1 MTIAIL
7 DFDGYIC
14 KSFYANKDDMMDTQ
28 KAESILLDL
37 YQSAVTK
44 VKDYFKDR
52 TSPTKIIPVVSG
64 HSWKKD
70 IYPSYKRQRKR
81 DEYLGLY
88 REQIINKYKPV
99 MIETLEADEVIVML
113 ADYLRAIGRD
123 DYVVFSDDKDL
134 RYYTERYC
142 KINITEQI
150 VEQDIMA
157 LQYDQYCQ
165 MIIGDREDNIQ
176 GVPKVGEKT
185 APKLL
190 NEYGFTLDGVIRI
203 FKDKGIDID
212 QTLRDL
218 LLIIPMSD
226 SYLDFTEP
234 AYRVANQII
243 NGEKVDM
250 LDVHNSI
257 ISQVQYL
264 NDKVKSI
271 YDKEA
276 K

>member
-14 KSFYANKDDMMDTQ
+14 KSFYANKDDMMDTL

-88 REQIINKYKPV
+88 RERIINKYKPV

-150 VEQDIMA
+150 VEQDIIA
-157 LQYDQYCQ
+157 LQYDQCCQ

-226 SYLDFTEP
+226 SYLNLTEP

-243 NGEKVDM
+243 NEREVDM

-271 YDKEA
+271 YNKEEE
-276 K
+276 

>member
-1 MTIAIL
+1 MNYALL

-14 KSFYANKDDMMDTQ
+14 KSFYANKEDMMNMDS
-28 KAESILLDL
+28 AENILLDL
-37 YQSAVTK
+37 YQAAMTK
-44 VKDYFKDR
+44 THDYFRDR
-52 TSPTKIIPVVSG
+52 TNPIKVLPIVSG

-81 DEYLGLY
+81 DEYLGIY
-88 REQIINKYKPV
+88 RERIIEKYKPII
-99 MIETLEADEVIVML
+99 IETLEADEVIVMI
-113 ADYLRAIGRD
+113 ADYLRAIGEEN
-123 DYVVFSDDKDL
+123 YIIFSDDKDL

-142 KINITEQI
+142 KINITEQV
-150 VEQDIMA
+150 VEQEPQSLIYNQLA
-157 LQYDQYCQ
+157 Q
-165 MIIGDREDNIQ
+165 MLIGDREDNIQ
-176 GVPKVGEKT
+176 GIPKVGEKT

-190 NEYGFTLDGVIRI
+190 EQYGFTLEGVIQI

-218 LLIIPMSD
+218 LLVVPMSD
-226 SYLDFTEP
+226 SYLSLTEP

-243 NGEKVDM
+243 QGVNIDM

-264 NDKVKSI
+264 NEKVKSI
-271 YDKEA
+271 YDEVTV
-276 K
+276 

>member
-1 MTIAIL
+1 MNYALL

-14 KSFYANKDDMMDTQ
+14 KSFYANKEDMMNMDS
-28 KAESILLDL
+28 AENILLDL
-37 YQSAVTK
+37 YQAAMTK
-44 VKDYFKDR
+44 THDYFKDR
-52 TSPTKIIPVVSG
+52 TSPIKVLPIVSG

-81 DEYLGLY
+81 DEYLGIY
-88 REQIINKYKPV
+88 RERIIKKYKPII
-99 MIETLEADEVIVML
+99 IETLEADEVIVMI
-113 ADYLRAIGRD
+113 ADYLRAIGEEN
-123 DYVVFSDDKDL
+123 YIIFSDDKDL

-142 KINITEQI
+142 KINITEQV
-150 VEQDIMA
+150 VEQEQQSLIYNQLA
-157 LQYDQYCQ
+157 Q
-165 MIIGDREDNIQ
+165 MLIGDREDNIQ

-190 NEYGFTLDGVIRI
+190 EQYGFTLDGVIQI

-218 LLIIPMSD
+218 LLVVPMSD
-226 SYLDFTEP
+226 SYLSLTEP

-243 NGEKVDM
+243 QGVSIDM

-264 NDKVKSI
+264 NEKVKSI
-271 YDKEA
+271 YDEVTI
-276 K
+276 

>member
-14 KSFYANKDDMMDTQ
+14 KSFYANKDDMMDMQ

-99 MIETLEADEVIVML
+99 IIETLEADEVIVML

-150 VEQDIMA
+150 VAQDIMA

-165 MIIGDREDNIQ
+165 MVIGDREDNIQ

-190 NEYGFTLDGVIRI
+190 NEYGFTLDGVIKI

-226 SYLDFTEP
+226 SYLKITEP

-243 NGEKVDM
+243 DGVKIDM

-257 ISQVQYL
+257 ISQVQFL

-271 YDKEA
+271 YDEVA
-276 K
+276 V

>member
-14 KSFYANKDDMMDTQ
+14 KSFYANKDDMMDMQ

-88 REQIINKYKPV
+88 REQIIKKYKPV

-113 ADYLRAIGRD
+113 ADYLRAIGRN

-134 RYYTERYC
+134 RYYAERYC

-150 VEQDIMA
+150 VEQDIMV
-157 LQYDQYCQ
+157 LPYDQYCQ

-190 NEYGFTLDGVIRI
+190 DEYGFTLDGVIRI
-203 FKDKGIDID
+203 FRDKGIDID

-226 SYLDFTEP
+226 SYLKITEP

-243 NGEKVDM
+243 DGVKIDM

-257 ISQVQYL
+257 ISQVQFL

-271 YDKEA
+271 YDEVTV
-276 K
+276 

>member
-14 KSFYANKDDMMDTQ
+14 KSFYANKDDMMDMQ
-28 KAESILLDL
+28 KAEDILLDL

-81 DEYLGLY
+81 DEYLGVY
-88 REQIINKYKPV
+88 RERIIEKYKPV

-113 ADYLRAIGRD
+113 ADYLRAISRD
-123 DYVVFSDDKDL
+123 DYVIFSDDKDL

-150 VEQDIMA
+150 VEQNIME
-157 LQYDQYCQ
+157 LQCNQYCQ

-190 NEYGFTLDGVIRI
+190 GEYGFTLDGVIKI

-226 SYLDFTEP
+226 SYLKLTEP
-234 AYRVANQII
+234 AYRVAHQII
-243 NGEKVDM
+243 DGVKIDM

-257 ISQVQYL
+257 ISQVQFL

-271 YDKEA
+271 YDEVTV
-276 K
+276 

>member
-14 KSFYANKDDMMDTQ
+14 KSFYANKDDMMDMQ

-52 TSPTKIIPVVSG
+52 TSPTKIISVVSG

-157 LQYDQYCQ
+157 LQYDQCCQ

-176 GVPKVGEKT
+176 GVPKIGEKT

-190 NEYGFTLDGVIRI
+190 NEYGFTLDGVIKI

-226 SYLDFTEP
+226 SYLKITEP

-243 NGEKVDM
+243 DGVKIDM

-257 ISQVQYL
+257 ISQVQFL

-271 YDKEA
+271 YDEVA
-276 K
+276 V

>member
-14 KSFYANKDDMMDTQ
+14 KSFYANKDDMMDMQ

-52 TSPTKIIPVVSG
+52 SSPTKIIPVVSG

-88 REQIINKYKPV
+88 REQIIKKYKPV

-113 ADYLRAIGRD
+113 ADYLRAIGRN

-150 VEQDIMA
+150 VEQDIMV
-157 LQYDQYCQ
+157 LPYDQYCQ

-190 NEYGFTLDGVIRI
+190 DEYGFTLDGVIRI
-203 FKDKGIDID
+203 FRDKGIDID

-226 SYLDFTEP
+226 SYLKITEP

-243 NGEKVDM
+243 DGVKIDM
-250 LDVHNSI
+250 SDVHNSI
-257 ISQVQYL
+257 ISQVQFL
-264 NDKVKSI
+264 NDKVKTI
-271 YDKEA
+271 YDEVTV
-276 K
+276 

>member
-14 KSFYANKDDMMDTQ
+14 KSFYANKDDMMDMQ

-52 TSPTKIIPVVSG
+52 TSPTKIIPVVSS

-190 NEYGFTLDGVIRI
+190 NEYGFTLDGVIKI

-226 SYLDFTEP
+226 SYLKITEP

-243 NGEKVDM
+243 DGVKIDM

-257 ISQVQYL
+257 ISQVQFL

-271 YDKEA
+271 YDEVA
-276 K
+276 V

>member
-14 KSFYANKDDMMDTQ
+14 KSFYANKDDMMDMQ

-113 ADYLRAIGRD
+113 SDYLRAIGRD

-134 RYYTERYC
+134 KYYTERYC

-190 NEYGFTLDGVIRI
+190 NEYGFTLDGVIKI

-226 SYLDFTEP
+226 SYLKITEP

-243 NGEKVDM
+243 DGVKIDM
-250 LDVHNSI
+250 SDVHNSI
-257 ISQVQYL
+257 ISQVQFL
-264 NDKVKSI
+264 NDKVKTI
-271 YDKEA
+271 YDEVTV
-276 K
+276 

>member
-14 KSFYANKDDMMDTQ
+14 KSFYANKDDMMDMQ

-150 VEQDIMA
+150 IEQDIIT

-226 SYLDFTEP
+226 SYLKITEP

-243 NGEKVDM
+243 DGVKIDM

-257 ISQVQYL
+257 ISQVQFL

-271 YDKEA
+271 YDEVA
-276 K
+276 V

>member
-99 MIETLEADEVIVML
+99 MVETLEADEVIVML

-150 VEQDIMA
+150 VEQDIMT

-243 NGEKVDM
+243 NGGKVDM

>member
-14 KSFYANKDDMMDTQ
+14 KSFYANKDDMMDRQ

-44 VKDYFKDR
+44 VKDYFTDR
-52 TSPTKIIPVVSG
+52 SSPTKIIPVVSG

-88 REQIINKYKPV
+88 REQIIKKYKPV

-226 SYLDFTEP
+226 SYLKLTEP
-234 AYRVANQII
+234 AYIVANQII
-243 NGEKVDM
+243 DGVKIDM
-250 LDVHNSI
+250 LEVHNSI
-257 ISQVQYL
+257 ISQVQFL

-271 YDKEA
+271 YNEVA
-276 K
+276 A

>member
-1 MTIAIL
+1 MNYALL

-14 KSFYANKDDMMDTQ
+14 KSFYANKEDMMNMNS
-28 KAESILLDL
+28 AENILLDL
-37 YQSAVTK
+37 YQAAMTK
-44 VKDYFKDR
+44 THDYFKDR
-52 TSPTKIIPVVSG
+52 TNPIKVLPIVSG

-81 DEYLGLY
+81 DEYLGIY
-88 REQIINKYKPV
+88 RERIIEKYKPII
-99 MIETLEADEVIVML
+99 IETLEADEVIVMI
-113 ADYLRAIGRD
+113 ADYLRAIGEEN
-123 DYVVFSDDKDL
+123 YIIFSDDKDL

-142 KINITEQI
+142 KINITEQV
-150 VEQDIMA
+150 VEQEPQSLIYNQLA
-157 LQYDQYCQ
+157 Q
-165 MIIGDREDNIQ
+165 MLIGDREDNIQ
-176 GVPKVGEKT
+176 GIPKVGEKT

-190 NEYGFTLDGVIRI
+190 EQYGVTLEGVIQI

-218 LLIIPMSD
+218 LLVVPMSD
-226 SYLDFTEP
+226 SYLSLTEP

-243 NGEKVDM
+243 QGVNIDM

-264 NDKVKSI
+264 NEKVKSI
-271 YDKEA
+271 YDEVTV
-276 K
+276 

>member
-14 KSFYANKDDMMDTQ
+14 KSFYANKDDMMDMQ

-52 TSPTKIIPVVSG
+52 TSPTKVIPVVSG

-99 MIETLEADEVIVML
+99 IIETLEADEVIVIL

-190 NEYGFTLDGVIRI
+190 NEYGFTLDGVIKI

-226 SYLDFTEP
+226 SYLKITEP

-243 NGEKVDM
+243 DGVKIDM

-257 ISQVQYL
+257 ISQVQFL

-271 YDKEA
+271 YDEVTV
-276 K
+276 

>member
-14 KSFYANKDDMMDTQ
+14 KSFYANKDDMMDMQ

-81 DEYLGLY
+81 DEYLGVY
-88 REQIINKYKPV
+88 RERIIEKYKPV

-113 ADYLRAIGRD
+113 ADYLRAISRD
-123 DYVVFSDDKDL
+123 DYVIFSDDKDL

-150 VEQDIMA
+150 TEQDIME
-157 LQYDQYCQ
+157 LQCNQYCQ

-190 NEYGFTLDGVIRI
+190 SEYGFTLDGVIRI

-226 SYLDFTEP
+226 SYLKLTEP
-234 AYRVANQII
+234 AYRVAHQII
-243 NGEKVDM
+243 GGVKIDM

-257 ISQVQYL
+257 ISQVQFL

-271 YDKEA
+271 YDEVTV
-276 K
+276 

>member
-14 KSFYANKDDMMDTQ
+14 KSFYANKDDMMDMQ

-113 ADYLRAIGRD
+113 ADYLGAIGRD

-150 VEQDIMA
+150 VEQDIMT

-226 SYLDFTEP
+226 SYLKITEP
-234 AYRVANQII
+234 TYRVANQII
-243 NGEKVDM
+243 DGVKIDM

-257 ISQVQYL
+257 ISQVQFL

-271 YDKEA
+271 YDEVA
-276 K
+276 A

>member
-28 KAESILLDL
+28 RAESILLDL

-44 VKDYFKDR
+44 VKDYFKNR

-203 FKDKGIDID
+203 FRDKGIDID

-226 SYLDFTEP
+226 SYLKLTEP

-243 NGEKVDM
+243 DEVKIDM
-250 LDVHNSI
+250 LEVHNSI

-271 YDKEA
+271 YDEVTV
-276 K
+276 

>member
-14 KSFYANKDDMMDTQ
+14 KSFYANKDDMMDMQ

-81 DEYLGLY
+81 DEYLGVY
-88 REQIINKYKPV
+88 RERIIEKYKPV

-113 ADYLRAIGRD
+113 ADYLRAISRD
-123 DYVVFSDDKDL
+123 DYLIFSDDKDL

-150 VEQDIMA
+150 TEQDIME
-157 LQYDQYCQ
+157 LQCNQYCQ

-190 NEYGFTLDGVIRI
+190 SEYGFTLDGVIRI

-226 SYLDFTEP
+226 SYLKLTEP
-234 AYRVANQII
+234 AYRVAHQII
-243 NGEKVDM
+243 GGVKIDM

-257 ISQVQYL
+257 ISQVQFL

-271 YDKEA
+271 YDEVTV
-276 K
+276 